1 MDNQREIQR
10 LRQIQQWSDSI
21 AEYNQLN
28 EQIQQLLLE
37 DDNRR
42 GTQED
47 QQG

>member
-28 EQIQQLLLE
+28 EQIQQLLL

-42 GTQED
+42 GTEQD